1 MTFWLR
7 HITRQRSA
15 WLLLGLSAVF
25 LEVCALLFQHVLG
38 LRPCL
43 MCIYERLAVIGLFGS
58 ALIALIDPAKS
69 LWRWGGLI
77 LWGLSIYRGLQ
88 LSLRH
93 VDYLLH
99 PSPFNSC
106 AFFPDFPAWLP
117 LDIWFPWWFKPLA
130 ECSERQW
137 NLWGWELPQW
147 LVLIFSVY
155 LIVWI
160 VIVAANLLT
169 HKYLAE

>member
-43 MCIYERLAVIGLFGS
+43 MCIYERLVVIGLLGS
-58 ALIALIDPAKS
+58 SLIALIDPAKS

-106 AFFPDFPAWLP
+106 SFFVFSSFLLSLQATNNEA
-117 LDIWFPWWFKPLA
+117 IIK
-130 ECSERQW
+130 
-137 NLWGWELPQW
+137 
-147 LVLIFSVY
+147 LINTFFINISPY
-155 LIVWI
+155 
-160 VIVAANLLT
+160 NQLL
-169 HKYLAE
+169 E